1 MIKRILRVLNNVKL
15 KHKLRVLYLVCV
27 IVPIILT
34 DGVVLMSV
42 INFRKSEQ
50 IHEMRSIASASIN
63 LITNAVDRAE
73 YLSGNIYLNQYL
85 DGYLSKQYGSAAEYV
100 ESYNAFK
107 HSTFFL
113 GNTISVDRTNVV
125 MYTDNATIIKGGE
138 FSSIESIAMEPW
150 FQEYETGDRETVVR
164 FYYDS
169 YRAPLYQPER
179 KLLYIMEMD
188 HFTKKGMRKLLKLE
202 LDYVTI
208 VKDIKNMNFIYPVYI
223 CQDGKILLSN
233 EGGNNTGQD
242 FQEFIDYPKVKY
254 QESFTIYG
262 QEYQVYVLKKRDDFK
277 NNLIKML
284 PLVITMLLFSVLIPW
299 LVMNLVEGSI
309 VERVQKLE
317 RAFKKTDSDYLMPIE
332 YEESKDEIGSLML
345 NYNRMTER
353 MNELIQTI
361 YKDKMKEQDMNL
373 AKKNAELLALHSQI
387 NPHFLF
393 NALESI
399 RMHSIIKEEYETA
412 DMVQRLAVMQRQ
424 YVDWSKDNVEI
435 VQEMDFVGAY
445 LELQKY
451 RFGDRLSYELDVAE
465 DCANYLIPKLTIVT
479 FVENACIHG
488 IESKA
493 NPGWVFVRVAKEM
506 KMLCIEI
513 EDTGGGIDEE
523 HLKRI
528 RKEMN
533 EACIESIQTSKSV
546 GIQNACLRIMMATN
560 NQAEFTIES
569 ESGVGTIIQILIP
582 LEKLVTGE
590 KGE

>member
-85 DGYLSKQYGSAAEYV
+85 DGYLSKRYGSAAEYV

-150 FQEYETGDRETVVR
+150 FQEYEAGDRETVVR

-332 YEESKDEIGSLML
+332 YEESKEEIGSLML

>member
-1 MIKRILRVLNNVKL
+1 MIKRILRTLNNVKL
-15 KHKLRVLYLVCV
+15 KHKLRVVYLVCV

-34 DGVVLMSV
+34 DGAVLISV
-42 INFRKSEQ
+42 SNYRKSEQ

-63 LITNAVDRAE
+63 LITNSVDRAE

-85 DGYLSKQYGSAAEYV
+85 DGYLSKRYASAAEYV
-100 ESYNAFK
+100 ESYNSFK

-125 MYTDNATIIKGGE
+125 MYTDNSTIIKGGE
-138 FSSIESIAMEPW
+138 FSTIDAVAMEPW
-150 FQEYETGDRETVVR
+150 FQEYEAGDRETVVR

-188 HFTKKGMRKLLKLE
+188 HFTKTGMRKLLKLE
-202 LDYVTI
+202 LDYATI

-254 QESFTIYG
+254 QESFIIYG

-277 NNLIKML
+277 NNLLKML
-284 PLVITMLLFSVLIPW
+284 PLVIIMLLFSILIPW
-299 LVMNLVEGSI
+299 LVMNLIEGSI
-309 VERVQKLE
+309 VDRVQKLE
-317 RAFKKTDSDYLMPIE
+317 RAFKNTDSDYLTPIE

-424 YVDWSKDNVEI
+424 YVDWSKDNVEL
-435 VQEMDFVGAY
+435 VQEIDFVGAY

-465 DCANYLIPKLTIVT
+465 DCKNYLIPKLTIVT

-493 NPGWVFVRVAKEM
+493 NPGWVFVRVAREM
-506 KMLCIEI
+506 KTLCIEI

-523 HLKRI
+523 QLKRI

-569 ESGVGTIIQILIP
+569 EPGVGTIIQILIP

>member
-1 MIKRILRVLNNVKL
+1 MWK
-15 KHKLRVLYLVCV
+15 Y
-27 IVPIILT
+27 
-34 DGVVLMSV
+34 
-42 INFRKSEQ
+42 
-50 IHEMRSIASASIN
+50 
-63 LITNAVDRAE
+63 
-73 YLSGNIYLNQYL
+73 
-85 DGYLSKQYGSAAEYV
+85 
-100 ESYNAFK
+100 
-107 HSTFFL
+107 
-113 GNTISVDRTNVV
+113 
-125 MYTDNATIIKGGE
+125 
-138 FSSIESIAMEPW
+138 
-150 FQEYETGDRETVVR
+150 
-164 FYYDS
+164 
-169 YRAPLYQPER
+169 
-179 KLLYIMEMD
+179 
-188 HFTKKGMRKLLKLE
+188 
-202 LDYVTI
+202 
-208 VKDIKNMNFIYPVYI
+208 
-223 CQDGKILLSN
+223 
-233 EGGNNTGQD
+233 

-493 NPGWVFVRVAKEM
+493 NPGWVVVRVAKEM

>member
-85 DGYLSKQYGSAAEYV
+85 DGYLSKRYGSAAEYV

-150 FQEYETGDRETVVR
+150 FQEYEAGDRETVVR